1 MNTELLG
8 YGILA
13 LIAFL
18 MPLTGAI
25 LLNFATLDTRSSDN
39 QYRFTV
45 KYPLIILSV
54 SLICFVA
61 GVFLQEFLHNAY
73 NCYMYG
79 VLLLITDIVLVSIT
93 GSFYNFKKKNQ
104 YNSSIGVSDERSTP
118 KEKSV
123 SLLVK
128 FIVTKIKEIYIEFNI
143 YFEIFVIFVIYIIV
157 SEDLSYLHSSVKSI
171 SDLLYE
177 REMIL
182 SLMANALQL
191 IISAVILYGLFKKYK
206 K

>member
-1 MNTELLG
+1 
-8 YGILA
+8 
-13 LIAFL
+13 
-18 MPLTGAI
+18 
-25 LLNFATLDTRSSDN
+25 
-39 QYRFTV
+39 
-45 KYPLIILSV
+45 
-54 SLICFVA
+54 
-61 GVFLQEFLHNAY
+61 
-73 NCYMYG
+73 MYG